1 MSISNFSRN
10 YTALRNVALGSI
22 ALLVFSQLAWAW
34 IYVQGVY
41 GREQNVY
48 VVSDQG
54 TFLATHQPAS
64 FRDKVE
70 VMDHLEKFTHLMFSH
85 DKDTYESN
93 LEKGL
98 HLINSH
104 EGLVIQEGFEKE
116 GLLEMYI
123 RRGARWEALLDTV
136 IVNMETLPISGQVYW
151 RQKTIVGEQE
161 RVLGA
166 AASFELSSWPRS
178 EKNRN
183 GLKIHT
189 WKYIPYDASYSN

>member
-1 MSISNFSRN
+1 
-10 YTALRNVALGSI
+10 
-22 ALLVFSQLAWAW
+22 
-34 IYVQGVY
+34 
-41 GREQNVY
+41 
-48 VVSDQG
+48 
-54 TFLATHQPAS
+54 
-64 FRDKVE
+64 
-70 VMDHLEKFTHLMFSH
+70 MFSH

-136 IVNMETLPISGQVYW
+136 IVNMETLPISGEVYW

-161 RVLGA
+161 RFWEQPPRL
-166 AASFELSSWPRS
+166 SFPPGRA
-178 EKNRN
+178 
-183 GLKIHT
+183 LKKT
-189 WKYIPYDASYSN
+189 ETD